1 MLGIKQLETLLPRER
16 DKFLKSVS
24 KENDPALKNILY
36 ARYKTI
42 RNIITQRKGKAS

>member
-1 MLGIKQLETLLPRER
+1 MLGIKQLGTLLPRER
-16 DKFLKSVS
+16 KKLLKSVS

-42 RNIITQRKGKAS
+42 